1 MLLEQGLPYSFDI
14 VRKYSLPVKAI
25 EVITK
30 NGKKQTHIIHNV
42 KTAAVIYGDN
52 TKHAYLVNNEM
63 AIGIDREVISLDTL
77 YDTMITEIYN
87 NSIFYIDII
96 DKGTRIRLGAED
108 NNTRPYYNEKF
119 PLIDRVLGRVKQYKI

>member
-1 MLLEQGLPYSFDI
+1 
-14 VRKYSLPVKAI
+14 
-25 EVITK
+25 
-30 NGKKQTHIIHNV
+30 
-42 KTAAVIYGDN
+42 
-52 TKHAYLVNNEM
+52 
-63 AIGIDREVISLDTL
+63 
-77 YDTMITEIYN
+77 MITEIYN